1 MTGILLLFA
10 LGLIFLGF
18 EVFVPGGVLGA
29 VGGVLLLIG
38 CGIAFAEFGMESGV
52 VAAVVAVALVA
63 FTLYLELFLLPK
75 TRFGKKMF
83 LESAIKAKSQP
94 PPASPAEIVG
104 LQGETLT
111 TLAPTGFVYIDG
123 KKYEAA
129 SQSGLLPK
137 GTAVKVVGADNFRLI
152 VSKL

>member
-1 MTGILLLFA
+1 MTGIMLMFA
-10 LGLIFLGF
+10 LGLIFLAF

-29 VGGVLLLIG
+29 IGGVLLLVG
-38 CGIAFAEFGMESGV
+38 CGIAFAEFGLNGGV
-52 VAAVVAVALVA
+52 LALVVAVVLVG
-63 FTLYLELFLLPK
+63 FTLYAELFLLPK

-94 PPASPAEIVG
+94 LPANEAEIVG
-104 LQGETLT
+104 SQGEALT
-111 TLAPTGFVYIDG
+111 TLAPTGFVVIGG

-129 SQSGLLPK
+129 SQSGLLPR
-137 GTAVKVVGADNFRLI
+137 GASVKVVGADNFRLI